1 MLFKNI
7 KKLSPALAA
16 YAEKVS
22 PELKEE
28 DVELY
33 MPKSIPKSRRFVG
46 RSFMFS
52 YRTPQ
57 GKGTKDL
64 PYFHHCPLVILL
76 EQTEDSILALNPFYL
91 RPDQREELV
100 LGLQNALIGQPDDP
114 ETRVRITYKMIAKYR
129 RRWRTAF
136 PCIKRYQHQRMSR
149 IVIGLKPDLWKEFYL
164 GDVARRHELFFQG
177 KNANGVWNESFKTI
191 KQNLVRR
198 KKK

>member
-16 YAEKVS
+16 YAEKVA

-33 MPKSIPKSRRFVG
+33 TAKGIPRSRRFVG

-52 YRTPQ
+52 YRIPQ

-64 PYFHHCPLVILL
+64 PYFHLCPMVILL
-76 EQTEDSILALNPFYL
+76 QQEQDSMLALNPFYL

-100 LGLQNALIGQPDDP
+100 TGLQNALIGEPDDP
-114 ETRVRITYKMIAKYR
+114 ETRARITYKMVAKYR

-136 PCIKRYQHQRMSR
+136 PCIKRYIHQRMSR
-149 IVIGLKPDLWKEFYL
+149 VVIGIKPELWNDFYL
-164 GDVARRHELFFQG
+164 GDIARRHELFFQG
-177 KNANGVWNESFKTI
+177 KNARVVWNESFAAI
-191 KQNLVRR
+191 KQNLRR
-198 KKK
+198 KKQ